1 MKQLKIH
8 QQFLTN
14 SDCFKKGIIQIPTG
28 IQVHSTGS
36 ANSYLKRYVQPDD
49 GYLGKNIYNNSHN
62 KPGVNVCA
70 NAYIGR
76 LQNDT
81 VAIYQTLPW
90 NYRCWLSGS
99 SSNGNA
105 NKLGYIGFEICEDN
119 LTNKAYFQQ
128 AVMAQ
133 SVELVAYLCQTYNIP
148 VSNVRDHHELHGMG
162 LASNHADISHWLKRY
177 NLNMNDYR
185 AAVEAALKEGIKV
198 VYIGKD
204 ITCPKQELL
213 TMEAT
218 LQNIYNRLRQ
228 INEAVLS
235 R

>member
-1 MKQLKIH
+1 MIGSDAAMKELKIH

-119 LTNKAYFQQ
+119 LTNKAYF
-128 AVMAQ
+128 
-133 SVELVAYLCQTYNIP
+133 
-148 VSNVRDHHELHGMG
+148 
-162 LASNHADISHWLKRY
+162 
-177 NLNMNDYR
+177 
-185 AAVEAALKEGIKV
+185 
-198 VYIGKD
+198 
-204 ITCPKQELL
+204 
-213 TMEAT
+213 
-218 LQNIYNRLRQ
+218 
-228 INEAVLS
+228 
-235 R
+235 